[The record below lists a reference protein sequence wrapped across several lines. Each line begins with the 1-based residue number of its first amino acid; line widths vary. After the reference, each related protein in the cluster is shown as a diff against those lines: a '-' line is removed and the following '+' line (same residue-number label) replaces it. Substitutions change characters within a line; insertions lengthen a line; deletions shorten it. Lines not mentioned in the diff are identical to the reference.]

1 MHPMI
6 RALSPLQPLRE
17 PVFISAF
24 AGRGSGSAAAA
35 VQYLVDQWHA
45 TAIAELDAEEN
56 FDFTV
61 RRPSVRFDDGK
72 REIHWPAN
80 TFYVAS
86 PPDVG
91 RDFILLPGI
100 EPHLRWRAFTEAVA
114 DCLQA
119 LGCNEAIILGSR
131 SGALPH
137 TRPVPLR
144 LVTMDG
150 AFGPA
155 FDIEPQTT
163 NREGP
168 TGLVTVLSVAFERA
182 RFRTA
187 TLTAMTPFY
196 VAAEPNPN
204 AVSALAGAIDRAYGT
219 STSLEAL
226 RVVKERVDQTAE
238 EAVAQ
243 SAELRAA
250 IVQLEQQYDWARG
263 GEQPPKS
270 GLEAVELSP
279 RAEQASDATDDSDEA
294 AVGGDMFADLD
305 RFLRDQREPPAGGR

>member
-6 RALSPLQPLRE
+6 RALAPLRPLRE
-17 PVFISAF
+17 PVFICAF

-45 TAIAELDAEEN
+45 TPIAELDAEEN

-61 RRPSVRFDDGK
+61 RRPSVRLDDGK
-72 REIHWPAN
+72 REIHWPTN

-91 RDFILLPGI
+91 RDFVLLPGI
-100 EPHLRWRAFTEAVA
+100 EPHLRWRGFTEAVI
-114 DCLQA
+114 DCLRE
-119 LGCNEAIILGSR
+119 LGCNEAIVLGSR

-144 LVTMDG
+144 LVTMDE

-155 FDIEPQTT
+155 FDTEPQLS

-168 TGLVTVLSVAFERA
+168 TGLITVLSVAFERA

-196 VAAEPNPN
+196 VSAEPNPN
-204 AVSALAGAIDRAYGT
+204 AVSALAQAIDRAYGS
-219 STSLEAL
+219 STSLDAL
-226 RVVKERVDQTAE
+226 QVVKARVDQSADD
-238 EAVAQ
+238 ALAQ

-250 IVQLEQQYDWARG
+250 VTQLEQQYDWARG
-263 GEQPPKS
+263 NGPLPKS
-270 GLEAVELSP
+270 GVENTDASP
-279 RAEQASDATDDSDEA
+279 TAGAAGDASDNDEA
-294 AVGGDMFADLD
+294 TVGGDMFTDLD
-305 RFLRDQREPPAGGR
+305 RFLREQREPPAGSR